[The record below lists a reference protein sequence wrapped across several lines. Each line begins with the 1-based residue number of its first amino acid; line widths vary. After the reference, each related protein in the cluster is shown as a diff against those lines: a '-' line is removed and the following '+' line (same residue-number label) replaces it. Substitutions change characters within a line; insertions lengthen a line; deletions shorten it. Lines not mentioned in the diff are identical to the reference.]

1 MVVEGLVVVVIACLV
16 VMLVMVM
23 VVFGYGCV
31 GVVWGLIKL
40 NHLVCVMYKGLPV
53 SPHCVAYDW

>member
-1 MVVEGLVVVVIACLV
+1 MVVVIACLV